1 MTRAVHYTTTID
13 LARPLSTRA
22 DSTGAASVGAQ
33 SLSARSFG
41 AQSFGDHEFGAHSPG
56 AHSPGAHSY
65 GDERPVAYRVPFAV
79 ERFGSE
85 RIELRN
91 VSGEVLRWIT
101 IDLMGPGHF
110 VAQTPAK
117 LEPDQALAVW
127 LFGDDLAR
135 QTKVQVTWFHEGAQ
149 YLWLVSL

>member
-1 MTRAVHYTTTID
+1 MTHAVHYTATID
-13 LARPLSTRA
+13 LARPFPPRA
-22 DSTGAASVGAQ
+22 DDEGADPLGAG
-33 SLSARSFG
+33 SSG
-41 AQSFGDHEFGAHSPG
+41 ET
-56 AHSPGAHSY
+56 
-65 GDERPVAYRVPFAV
+65 RPVAYRMPFEV

-91 VSGEVLRWIT
+91 ASRDVLRWIT

-110 VAQTPAK
+110 VAHTPAT

-135 QTKVQVTWFHEGAQ
+135 QTKVQVTWFYAGVQ

>member
-1 MTRAVHYTTTID
+1 MTRAVHYTATID
-13 LARPLSTRA
+13 LARPFSTQADAIGADSRHADSRRA
-22 DSTGAASVGAQ
+22 DSSRAASIGV
-33 SLSARSFG
+33 
-41 AQSFGDHEFGAHSPG
+41 HSTR
-56 AHSPGAHSY
+56 
-65 GDERPVAYRVPFAV
+65 EMRPVAYRMPFEV

-91 VSGEVLRWIT
+91 ASDDVLRWIT

-135 QTKVQVTWFHEGAQ
+135 QTKVQVTWFYEGAQ

>member
-1 MTRAVHYTTTID
+1 MTRAVHYTATID
-13 LARPLSTRA
+13 LARPFATRA
-22 DSTGAASVGAQ
+22 DAIGADSRRAHSRRADSRSADWHHADSISADPINAASI
-33 SLSARSFG
+33 
-41 AQSFGDHEFGAHSPG
+41 GDHSIREM
-56 AHSPGAHSY
+56 
-65 GDERPVAYRVPFAV
+65 RPVAYRMPFEV

-91 VSGEVLRWIT
+91 ASGDVLRWIT

-117 LEPDQALAVW
+117 LEPGQALAVW

>member
-1 MTRAVHYTTTID
+1 MTHAVHYTATID
-13 LARPLSTRA
+13 LARPFPPRA
-22 DSTGAASVGAQ
+22 TSRGACSVGAD
-33 SLSARSFG
+33 SVGADSVGADSFG
-41 AQSFGDHEFGAHSPG
+41 ASSFGAEPFGADPFG
-56 AHSPGAHSY
+56 
-65 GDERPVAYRVPFAV
+65 ETRPVAYRMPFEV

-91 VSGEVLRWIT
+91 ASRDVLRWIT

-117 LEPDQALAVW
+117 LEPGQALAVW

-135 QTKVQVTWFHEGAQ
+135 QTKVQVSWFHDGVQ